1 MQFQGQQIEKLTDEE
16 LVQEIT
22 KTNDT
27 HLFGLLYDRYVSMV
41 YNKCYGFVPSK
52 EEAQDLTHD
61 IFVKLFVKLKTYKGD
76 SKFSTWMYAFTYNH
90 CINYLQREVKGTK
103 NTYSVSEEIEEETM
117 DEIADEQIFELKA
130 EKLNHALQQISPNE
144 RALLL
149 MKYQDD
155 LSIKEIAIL
164 HNLGESA
171 VKMRLNRA
179 KNNLIKIYNTM

>member
-1 MQFQGQQIEKLTDEE
+1 MTFQTTINKITDEE
-16 LVQEIT
+16 LIQQII

-27 HLFGLLYDRYVSMV
+27 HLFGLLYDRYVSIV
-41 YNKCYGFVPSK
+41 YNKCLSFISSK
-52 EEAQDLTHD
+52 EDAQDLTHD

-90 CINYLQREVKGTK
+90 CINHLQREVKGDK
-103 NTYSVSEEIEEETM
+103 NTFSLKEEVEDQLM
-117 DEIADEQIFELKA
+117 DEISDNQIFELKA
-130 EKLNHALQQISPNE
+130 EKLTSSLQLIKPDE

-155 LSIKEIAIL
+155 LTIKEIADL
-164 HNLGESA
+164 NNLGESA

-179 KNNLIKIYNTM
+179 KANLLNIYQNM